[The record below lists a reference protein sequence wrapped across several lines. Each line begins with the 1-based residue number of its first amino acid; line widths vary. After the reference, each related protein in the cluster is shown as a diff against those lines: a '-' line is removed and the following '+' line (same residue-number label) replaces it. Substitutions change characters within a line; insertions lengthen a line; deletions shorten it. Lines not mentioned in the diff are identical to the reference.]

1 MCRTHGLC
9 RLCHFDLANDGGQKL
24 SSSMAMVIQAPGAWV
39 QVLSHIRSIFG
50 THHRGKDW
58 FHAIDPPA
66 TMPQR
71 GGQEKDTA
79 QGLVIRHEHFLG
91 KRRLGCAYDFQ
102 DLAEHGSIYHQER
115 REARFI
121 STV

>member
-1 MCRTHGLC
+1 
-9 RLCHFDLANDGGQKL
+9 
-24 SSSMAMVIQAPGAWV
+24 MAMVIQAPGAWV

-50 THHRGKDW
+50 THHRGKGW

-102 DLAEHGSIYHQER
+102 DLAEHLSPREKGSTLHIYCMSAALSER
-115 REARFI
+115 RYMGA
-121 STV
+121 V